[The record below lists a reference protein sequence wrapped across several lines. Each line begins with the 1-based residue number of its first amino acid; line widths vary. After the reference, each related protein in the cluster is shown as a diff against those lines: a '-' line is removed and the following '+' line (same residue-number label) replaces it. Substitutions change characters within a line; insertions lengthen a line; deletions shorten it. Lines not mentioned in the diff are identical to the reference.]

1 MAEFPLFYFLS
12 GWTVFATQVTTAT
25 MIIMCLL
32 LWSCLVEVVNLNQSQ
47 VFNQSIQKG
56 IKHWENIGQAS
67 WSKFPTLPPKKL
79 KAPLMRLFQSICC
92 LHGGH
97 PVLFLFFCF
106 PPSQLL
112 SQEVGKCH
120 HQIKIIKIA
129 IIIINIMTTTI
140 TIITTTRYS
149 INLITTALVSDCTS
163 ERSRS
168 ARFSLVQVFSQK
180 ICIFQIS
187 CRMFLDAWDFVEI
200 LFFWVL
206 WLCACSNI
214 HLE

>member
-1 MAEFPLFYFLS
+1 M
-12 GWTVFATQVTTAT
+12 
-25 MIIMCLL
+25 
-32 LWSCLVEVVNLNQSQ
+32 NLNQSQ

-79 KAPLMRLFQSICC
+79 KAPLMRLFQSICVS
-92 LHGGH
+92 HGGH
-97 PVLFLFFCF
+97 LVLFLFFYF

-140 TIITTTRYS
+140 TIIITTRYS

-180 ICIFQIS
+180 IC
-187 CRMFLDAWDFVEI
+187 
-200 LFFWVL
+200 
-206 WLCACSNI
+206 
-214 HLE
+214 